1 MLEAAT
7 LGQTLDKESY
17 EIEEFRLRNA
27 LLAAQVALR
36 DRRLSAVIL
45 FAGAAKAGSGESV
58 NLLNEWMDP
67 RWITTLSFG
76 PPRQEALERPTFWR
90 YWTAIPPCGRLGL
103 FDGAWY
109 QALLD
114 ARLSGALDATAFEA
128 ALEPINAF
136 ERTLSD
142 DGTLILKFWMHLGA
156 QQQQDRLKQLE
167 ADALTAWRVR
177 ETDWHENRH
186 HADLVVAAETMIE
199 RTSTAAATWE
209 VVEGR
214 CIHHRSV
221 AVGRLLLAALER
233 HLADHPAPALAPGSD
248 SDSGGKKSK
257 KNKDKDRDSGDRQ
270 AKADSEA
277 APKRRSQGKA
287 KGDDVPAPLR
297 PQTVLDTVDFPSEA
311 MPKEAYEVALEQ
323 AQGRL
328 HRLQRRA
335 QAAGVAAV
343 LAFEGWD
350 AAGKGGAIR
359 RVTRALDAR
368 QYTVTSIAA
377 PTDEERA
384 HHYLWRFWRNV
395 PSAGRVAI
403 FDRTWYGRVL
413 VERVEGFASEA
424 AWRRAYAE
432 INRFEAHLVNHGTV
446 LVKIFLHITPDEQKN
461 RFDDRENTPYKRWKI
476 TADDW
481 RNRARRADYE
491 RAIHDMVG
499 RTSTAHARW
508 HLVPANDK
516 RFARVRVLELIGD
529 ALEARLAEA

>member
-17 EIEEFRLRNA
+17 EIEEFKLRNA

-67 RWITTLSFG
+67 RWLTTLAFG
-76 PPRQEALERPTFWR
+76 PPRQEALERPDFWR
-90 YWTAIPPCGRLGL
+90 YWTAIPPRGRLGL

-109 QALLD
+109 QSLLD
-114 ARLSGALDATAFEA
+114 ARLCGDLDAAAFDAALD
-128 ALEPINAF
+128 PVNAF

-142 DGTLILKFWMHLGA
+142 DGTLILKFWVHLGVD
-156 QQQQDRLKQLE
+156 QQRDRLKQLE

-177 ETDWHENRH
+177 PADWQENAH
-186 HADLVVAAETMIE
+186 HVELVAAAEAMIQ
-199 RTSTAAATWE
+199 RTSSAGATWE
-209 VVEGR
+209 VVEGTCHR
-214 CIHHRSV
+214 HRSI
-221 AVGRLLLAALER
+221 AIGRLLLAALER
-233 HLADHPAPALAPGSD
+233 HLADHPVPEASD
-248 SDSGGKKSK
+248 DDEARKPKKHK
-257 KNKDKDRDSGDRQ
+257 IDK
-270 AKADSEA
+270 A
-277 APKRRSQGKA
+277 GKA
-287 KGDDVPAPLR
+287 SKAEKHHKHRKHEKHASSDADDTQTALR
-297 PQTVLDTVDFPSEA
+297 PQSVLDAVKFPSEA

-335 QAAGVAAV
+335 QAAGIATV

-359 RVTRALDAR
+359 RVARALDAR
-368 QYTVTSIAA
+368 QYAVTAIAA

-413 VERVEGFASEA
+413 VERVEGFASDE

-432 INRFEAHLVNHGTV
+432 INRFETHLVHHGTV
-446 LVKIFLHITPDEQKN
+446 LVKLFMHVTSDEQKD
-461 RFDDRENTPYKRWKI
+461 RFELRENTPYKRWKI
-476 TADDW
+476 TPDDW
-481 RNRARRADYE
+481 RNRAKRDEYE
-491 RAIHDMVG
+491 VAIHDMVS
-499 RTSTAHARW
+499 RTSTAQARW

-516 RFARVRVLELIGD
+516 RFARVRVLEIIGD
-529 ALEARLAEA
+529 ALEARLADL